1 MLTEDEWQALGIIA
15 SGLLAGHTV
24 YTNKYGRIVH
34 YPVAPPTGPPSSLQ
48 LQYRDRFAR
57 AQAAWSALT
66 DADKALLEL
75 VTHMLSLP
83 LTGQNL
89 YMRLAMQTNQG
100 KRITLQRQTGLTLP
114 PIPFVPFLP

>member
-1 MLTEDEWQALGIIA
+1 MLSEDEWQALGVMA

-34 YPVAPPTGPPSSLQ
+34 YPTAPPTGPPSAAQ
-48 LQYRDRFAR
+48 LQQRDRFTR
-57 AQAAWSALT
+57 AQAAWAALL
-66 DADKALLEL
+66 ASDKALLEL
-75 VTHMLSLP
+75 ATRMLSLP

-100 KRITLQRQTGLTLP
+100 KRLTIIRQTGLPLP